1 MAHKG
6 YQSGTLK
13 KVKTKHGM
21 VWKLRYFAH
30 RSTDGKW
37 VEQTPLLVGRVQD
50 FPNERRARDEAVRLG
65 LIEQINRNIVPAS
78 KATFGFI
85 AKDYLRV
92 ALAEDAVKPKGFST
106 RDTERGFLRKHLLP
120 RWEKEVAVEMKPLAI
135 EQWLKSVSVDA
146 VEYGQEWD
154 SLTKWRRLMK
164 DIFLHGQKHELIPDS
179 CNPMEKVKVKASS
192 SNYVPVILT
201 PKDTFVIFSSLPL
214 LQQTM
219 VLLDAVTGL
228 RYSEIA
234 GLRWSDVDWENK
246 EIHIQRRWIR
256 NNVEEPKT
264 MASKASVAM
273 SDVLAAYL
281 QAWRRQTTYAK
292 AEDWIFASVRKKG
305 ASPRVGNMLVR
316 DYLYPAAV
324 QAGVLTKSRM
334 QTTWVDRKTG
344 KTVEGEKTLYFDRK
358 GKRVKRFGFHQF
370 RHSLSSFLTTKK
382 KVDPKTAQTALRQSN
397 AAFTLSRYTQ
407 TDSDELMAAQ
417 QMMVDAIFGAAG
429 TGIQ

>member
-1 MAHKG
+1 MAHTG

-37 VEQTPLLVGRVQD
+37 VEQTPLLVGTVQD

-65 LIEQINRNIVPAS
+65 LVEQINRNNVPVC
-78 KATFGFI
+78 KATFGLI
-85 AKDYLRV
+85 ARDYMRV
-92 ALAEDAVKPKGFST
+92 ALADDAVKPKGFNT
-106 RDTERGFLRKHLLP
+106 RNTERGIIQKHLLA
-120 RWEKEVAVEMKPLAI
+120 RWEQEVAVEMKPLAI

-146 VEYGQEWD
+146 IEHGQEWE

-164 DIFLHGQKHELIPDS
+164 DVFLHGQKHELIPDS

-201 PKDTFVIFSSLPL
+201 PKDTFSIFNMLPL

-234 GLRWSDVDWENK
+234 GLRWKDVDWEDK
-246 EIHIQRRWIR
+246 SIQIQRRWIR
-256 NNVEEPKT
+256 NNIDAPKT
-264 MASKASVAM
+264 KASKAPVVM
-273 SDVLAAYL
+273 SDILAAYL
-281 QAWRRQTTYAK
+281 LAWRQQTTYSK
-292 AEDWIFASVRKKG
+292 VEDWIFASVRTKG
-305 ASPRVGNMLVR
+305 ATPRVGNMLVR

-324 QAGVLTKSRM
+324 KAGVLAESKKHE
-334 QTTWVDRKTG
+334 TWIDRKTG
-344 KTVEGEKTLYFDRK
+344 KAMEGERTVYFDRK
-358 GKRVKRFGFHQF
+358 GERVKRFGFHQF

-382 KVDPKTAQTALRQSN
+382 KVDPKTAQTTLRQSN

-407 TDSDELMAAQ
+407 TDTDELMAAQ
-417 QMMVDAIFGAAG
+417 QMMVDAIFGASGNA
-429 TGIQ
+429 IQ

>member
-1 MAHKG
+1 MAHTG

-13 KVKTKHGM
+13 KVKTKHGV

-37 VEQTPLLVGRVQD
+37 VEQTPLLIGRVQD

-65 LIEQINRNIVPAS
+65 IIEQINRNNVPAS
-78 KATFGFI
+78 KVTFGFI
-85 AKDYLRV
+85 AKDYMRI
-92 ALAEDAVKPKGFST
+92 ALADDAVKPKGFNT
-106 RDTERGFLRKHLLP
+106 RYTERGIIRNHLLA
-120 RWEKEVAVEMKPLAI
+120 RWEREVAIEMKPLAI
-135 EQWLKSVSVDA
+135 EQWLKSVSVDSH
-146 VEYGQEWD
+146 EHGQEWE

-164 DIFLHGQKHELIPDS
+164 DIFLHGQKHELIPDT
-179 CNPMEKVKVKASS
+179 CNPMDKVKVKASS
-192 SNYVPVILT
+192 STYVPIILT
-201 PKDTFVIFSSLPL
+201 PKDTFSIFNMLPL

-234 GLRWSDVDWENK
+234 GLRWKDVDWENRC
-246 EIHIQRRWIR
+246 IRIQRRWIR
-256 NNVEEPKT
+256 NNVDEPKT
-264 MASKASVAM
+264 MASKAPVAM

-281 QAWRRQTTYAK
+281 QTWRRQTTYAK
-292 AEDWIFASVRKKG
+292 AEDWIFASDKKKG
-305 ASPRVGNMLVR
+305 VSPRVGNMLVR

-324 QAGVLTKSRM
+324 KVGVLTESRKRES
-334 QTTWVDRKTG
+334 WIVRKTG
-344 KTVEGEKTLYFDRK
+344 KVMEGERTVYFDRK
-358 GKRVKRFGFHQF
+358 GERVTRFGFHQF

-397 AAFTLSRYTQ
+397 AAFTLNRYTQ

-429 TGIQ
+429 TVVQ